1 MTTSV
6 TEVKTELLR
15 LEHISKH
22 YAGVTALKDVDLSLL
37 AGEVH
42 ALLGENGAGKST
54 LMGIASGSTPADPGG
69 TILVDGEP
77 KSPYTPGIATSSGVA
92 IVHQHPAVLPDLT
105 VAENLLIAIPRSARG
120 RSGWMQ
126 ELLDRV
132 GCSAD
137 LKARVE
143 SLGVADR
150 QLLELAKA
158 LAIEPRVLILDE
170 PTAALGADAVDAL
183 FDEVRRAASAGT
195 AVVYITHRL
204 AEVRQLADRVTVLR
218 DGSVQGSSMVSDI
231 TDEEIL
237 RMIVGRTVESVFPP
251 KRSARESA
259 SPVLR
264 VEELSGDGFEN
275 VSFEVQAGE
284 VVGLAGIVGNG
295 QAEIL
300 RALAGLAH
308 ASGTAVLAGGS
319 LPLGSSIASRGAG
332 VAYLPADRHAEG
344 LLMRLS
350 VRENASISAL
360 KRFARQGVINEAA
373 ERATVSGERRALN
386 IRTASLEAPVAS
398 LSGGNQQKVA
408 LTRAMLTEPAIVLA
422 DEPTQGVDVGARAE
436 IYRILRDVAEA
447 GTPVLVVSSDGKEL
461 EGLCDRVLVMS
472 RGHLIGQLV
481 GDEVTEERMTGAIIS
496 ATTHR
501 TDTTQPARSPGLAGL
516 LPRPVRR
523 FAAGDYG
530 PPVVLAVIIALLAAY
545 TGSRSDRYFSAF
557 NVTSLLT
564 LLAALGFIAMGQL
577 VVIMT
582 GGIDLSVGPL
592 AGFLVVIASFFINDG
607 KSVPTMILGFALM
620 LGAAITSGLIAGSL
634 VRFAGFTPVAATLT
648 LYIALQGL
656 SLLLRPFQGGYIN
669 SGVSDA
675 LQTTVGAVPVV
686 FIAIAVATVLLEVAL
701 RRTPWGLH
709 VRAVGSN
716 EESAHRIGVPVTRVG
731 VLAYVASASLTA
743 LGAVLLMAQIG
754 VGDPVQGVSY
764 TLTSVTAVVLGGASL
779 LGGRGSFLGALLGAA
794 LIQQILNAT
803 IFLNLSQ
810 AWQYLFQGLLVLVA
824 AAIYSQTSRP
834 ARRRSQM
841 ASAAATGGGL
851 TAVPSESP

>member
-22 YAGVTALKDVDLSLL
+22 YAGVTALKDVDLSLM

-69 TILVDGEP
+69 AILVDGEP
-77 KSPYTPGIATSSGVA
+77 KSPYTPAIATTSGVA

-126 ELLDRV
+126 QLLDRV

-158 LAIEPRVLILDE
+158 LAINPRVLILDE

-183 FDEVRRAASAGT
+183 FDEVRRAAAAGT

-204 AEVRQLADRVTVLR
+204 AEVRQIADRVTVLR
-218 DGSVQGSSMVSDI
+218 DGSVQGAALVSDI

-264 VEELSGDGFEN
+264 VEELSGDGFES
-275 VSFEVQAGE
+275 VSFEVQPGE
-284 VVGLAGIVGNG
+284 VMGLAGIVGNG

-308 ASGTAVLAGGS
+308 ASGTAVLAGGP
-319 LPLGSSIASRGAG
+319 LPLGSSIASRAAG

-373 ERATVSGERRALN
+373 ERATVVGRTPGTQHPNGITGGAGRLPLGRQPAEGRTDPCDADRAGHRPRR
-386 IRTASLEAPVAS
+386 RTDPRRRRRGPGRDLPHPE
-398 LSGGNQQKVA
+398 GC
-408 LTRAMLTEPAIVLA
+408 R
-422 DEPTQGVDVGARAE
+422 GVRNAGAR
-436 IYRILRDVAEA
+436 RLLRRQGA
-447 GTPVLVVSSDGKEL
+447 G
-461 EGLCDRVLVMS
+461 
-472 RGHLIGQLV
+472 
-481 GDEVTEERMTGAIIS
+481 
-496 ATTHR
+496 
-501 TDTTQPARSPGLAGL
+501 
-516 LPRPVRR
+516 
-523 FAAGDYG
+523 
-530 PPVVLAVIIALLAAY
+530 
-545 TGSRSDRYFSAF
+545 
-557 NVTSLLT
+557 
-564 LLAALGFIAMGQL
+564 
-577 VVIMT
+577 
-582 GGIDLSVGPL
+582 
-592 AGFLVVIASFFINDG
+592 
-607 KSVPTMILGFALM
+607 
-620 LGAAITSGLIAGSL
+620 GSL
-634 VRFAGFTPVAATLT
+634 RSRARHVA
-648 LYIALQGL
+648 
-656 SLLLRPFQGGYIN
+656 RP
-669 SGVSDA
+669 
-675 LQTTVGAVPVV
+675 P
-686 FIAIAVATVLLEVAL
+686 
-701 RRTPWGLH
+701 H
-709 VRAVGSN
+709 
-716 EESAHRIGVPVTRVG
+716 
-731 VLAYVASASLTA
+731 
-743 LGAVLLMAQIG
+743 
-754 VGDPVQGVSY
+754 
-764 TLTSVTAVVLGGASL
+764 
-779 LGGRGSFLGALLGAA
+779 
-794 LIQQILNAT
+794 
-803 IFLNLSQ
+803 
-810 AWQYLFQGLLVLVA
+810 
-824 AAIYSQTSRP
+824 RP
-834 ARRRSQM
+834 ARRRRSDRG
-841 ASAAATGGGL
+841 AHDRGHHLGHHAPNGHDAAG
-851 TAVPSESP
+851 AVTRAGRPPPQVGTSLRRR